1 MASSPQYA
9 GRPVA
14 AVAALTT
21 ANTNLDGTTGA
32 YVTAYTFTAAA
43 SGGLGG
49 RIDAI
54 TAKAKVTTTA
64 GMVRIFVNN
73 SLVREF
79 AVSAVT
85 ASATVPAWTIPTTD
99 GADANGRVAWG
110 RTFKPGDVITASTEK
125 SEAIDVHFEG
135 GEF

>member
-9 GRPVA
+9 GRVVA

-21 ANTNLDGTTGA
+21 ANTNRDGSTGA

-49 RIDAI
+49 RIDAVTI
-54 TAKAKVTTTA
+54 KATATTTA
-64 GMVRIFVNN
+64 GTVRMFINGA
-73 SLVREF
+73 LIREF
-79 AVSAVT
+79 AITAIT
-85 ASATVPAWTIPTTD
+85 ASATLPAFTVPTTD
-99 GADANGRVAWG
+99 GADANGRVALG
-110 RTFKPGDVITASTEK
+110 ILCAPGDIVKFSTEK
-125 SEAIDVHFEG
+125 SETFQCRVEG